1 MGDNFTGSLL
11 AALEDN
17 LVAERFRLILQPTIN
32 SKLEPVTS
40 ALQQTVLDLQQ
51 AVGTLQATVARKD
64 DEISTLRREVRDL
77 RDHAEALEQH
87 SRRASVWVFGIP
99 ENTPG
104 TTDDKLLDLCN
115 NRMKIRPPL
124 SPDDIEV
131 SHRVGKL
138 VATVPQQGESPV
150 VRPRPIIVKFLS
162 RRTKARVMAKRKNL
176 RGINTTEADDDAE
189 AATEGHTEDTTDADS
204 LPSRTLYP
212 LPVYMSGD
220 LISSRA
226 KLAFKAREL
235 KRNGRISD
243 TWVFDCQVSIKDN
256 RNRIDKVNK
265 MEDLNEYLWFTQFIY
280 HGYITDNCLFS

>member
-11 AALEDN
+11 AALEDD
-17 LVAERFRLILQPTIN
+17 LVAERFRLILQPTID

-40 ALQQTVLDLQQ
+40 VLHQTVLDLQQ

-64 DEISTLRREVRDL
+64 DEITTLRREVRDL

-87 SRRASVWVFGIP
+87 SRRASVRVFGIP

-162 RRTKARVMAKRKNL
+162 RRTKARVMAKRNK
-176 RGINTTEADDDAE
+176 
-189 AATEGHTEDTTDADS
+189 S
-204 LPSRTLYP
+204 
-212 LPVYMSGD
+212 
-220 LISSRA
+220 A
-226 KLAFKAREL
+226 KSA
-235 KRNGRISD
+235 
-243 TWVFDCQVSIKDN
+243 
-256 RNRIDKVNK
+256 
-265 MEDLNEYLWFTQFIY
+265 
-280 HGYITDNCLFS
+280 